1 MSPWVGTRLDRTEH
15 LPEQQPGLLRASL
28 QYFLKPRDALLNPG
42 QRRCLEDGTAAFAQ
56 CVKVGAKFLCPTL
69 RRRQCLSQRAAAS
82 ALGDELDEVR
92 DATLLRLELGVLD
105 AHGLRDVGVQLPDF
119 CLDAVK
125 YVLQTVARREPLP
138 HCIQDDA
145 LGEHSADQ
153 ETVLARPLGRAKAAV
168 VTLACCRQATSS

>member
-1 MSPWVGTRLDRTEH
+1 MSPWVGTSSIGPSTFRSSNPDFSVR
-15 LPEQQPGLLRASL
+15 RSN
-28 QYFLKPRDALLNPG
+28 YFLKPRDALLNPG

-56 CVKVGAKFLCPTL
+56 RVKVGAKFLCPTL

-92 DATLLRLELGVLD
+92 DAPLLRLELGVLD

-153 ETVLARPLGRAKAAV
+153 ETVLHARLVAP
-168 VTLACCRQATSS
+168 RQP